1 MAGIIIYGGHRVIE
15 NAASAGALVSFIM
28 GFLLAVEPAKRLAR
42 FNMDLSSNL
51 VAVHILFEII
61 DSTPTEPPDDDRP
74 QLRLANARVEF
85 ARVGF
90 AYRPGDPVIQDMSF
104 VAEPARV
111 TALVGQSGAGKS
123 TILSLIPRFYEVSE
137 GEITIDGQNVA
148 TVSRR
153 SLRRQIAY
161 VGQDV
166 FLFHGSVRD
175 NIAFGK
181 PGASEA
187 EIMAA
192 AKAAH
197 AHDFIMGFPAGYDT
211 PVGERGL
218 QLSGGERQ
226 RIAIAR
232 ALVKNAPIILLDE
245 ATAALDS
252 ESERYVQDAIAK
264 LCAGRT
270 TIVIAHRLAT
280 VVHAD
285 RILVIEAGQIV
296 ETGHHDELL
305 RKGGRYAS
313 FCRLQF
319 EQQAPAAVTPPSFET
334 TGFASR

>member
-1 MAGIIIYGGHRVIE
+1 VVIYGGHRVIE
-15 NAASAGALVSFIM
+15 NPASADAFFSFIL

-51 VAVHILFEII
+51 VAVNILFEII
-61 DSTPTEPPDDDRP
+61 DSIPTEPVDDDRP
-74 QLRLANARVEF
+74 PLVLGKAGIEFSRVEF
-85 ARVGF
+85 A
-90 AYRPGDPVIQDMSF
+90 YRAGDPVLRDLSF
-104 VAEPARV
+104 VAEPAQL
-111 TALVGQSGAGKS
+111 TALVGHSGGGKS
-123 TILSLIPRFYEVSE
+123 TILNLIPRFYERSS
-137 GEITIDGQNVA
+137 GRIAIDGQDVA
-148 TVSRR
+148 AVSRR

-166 FLFHGSVRD
+166 YLFHGTIRD
-175 NIAFGK
+175 NIAFGR

-187 EIMAA
+187 EIVAA
-192 AKAAH
+192 ATAAH

-211 PVGERGL
+211 AVGERGL

-252 ESERYVQDAIAK
+252 ESERYVQDAIAR
-264 LCAGRT
+264 LCQGRT

-280 VVHAD
+280 VMHAD
-285 RILVIEAGQIV
+285 RILVIEAGRIV
-296 ETGHHDELL
+296 ESGRHEELL

-313 FCRLQF
+313 FCRLQLD
-319 EQQAPAAVTPPSFET
+319 QQAPLAAEGTVT
-334 TGFASR
+334 ALL